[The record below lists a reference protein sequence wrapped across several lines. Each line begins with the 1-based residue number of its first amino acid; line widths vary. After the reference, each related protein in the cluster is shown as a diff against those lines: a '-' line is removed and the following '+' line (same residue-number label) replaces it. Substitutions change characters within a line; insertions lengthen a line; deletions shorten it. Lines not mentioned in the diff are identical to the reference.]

1 MDSILRALAVYLFLV
16 VLFRIS
22 GKRTLSKVTTFDAV
36 LLLII
41 SEAVQQALIDTDNS
55 MTNAFI
61 VVSTLVGCN
70 LLLSLLKNR
79 WSPLERAVE
88 GVPVVLVKDGEA
100 LRERMLKERVDED
113 DVLHAARQAHGL
125 LRLDQIRYAILESGG
140 GITVI
145 PRKD

>member
-22 GKRTLSKVTTFDAV
+22 GKRTLADVTAFDAV

-61 VVSTLVGCN
+61 VVVTLVGCD

-79 WSPLERAVE
+79 WRSVERTLE
-88 GVPVVLVKDGEA
+88 GVPVVLVKDGRP

-125 LRLDQIRYAILESGG
+125 ERLDQIRYAILESSG

-145 PRKD
+145 PREP